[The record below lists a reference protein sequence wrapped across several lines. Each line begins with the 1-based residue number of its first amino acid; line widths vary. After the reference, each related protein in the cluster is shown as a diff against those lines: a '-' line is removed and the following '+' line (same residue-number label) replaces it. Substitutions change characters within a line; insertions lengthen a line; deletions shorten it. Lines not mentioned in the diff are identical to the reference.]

1 MLNLVQTSEF
11 KRTPWFA
18 SLQMNKPLSMY
29 TAVPV
34 VTPDDGEQLMALR
47 AGLGSVCQGH

>member
-34 VTPDDGEQLMALR
+34 ETPDDEGKLMALGASLR
-47 AGLGSVCQGH
+47 SVCQGH